1 MVAPKILAFQVWVQI
16 LVGVLIKFITMN
28 ESEAKNQAQKAL
40 KELNK
45 ALLLLYPYRNNQWA
59 LNFLDEVNLLSVK
72 Y

>member
-28 ESEAKNQAQKAL
+28 ESEAKNQATVAL
-40 KELNK
+40 NELNK